1 MWTSKYFFLVV
12 INLPLVIVGVVGAI
26 AAYKTGRIS
35 KNKSLVQV
43 LFWLVV
49 GAGLFLVQPAYNAL
63 IRHNLTDSPPLSL
76 FEVVL
81 LTLLLFSLL
90 LIKNANQRISLLNHK
105 LSRMHEDMV
114 IAAERRRPMDDHMP
128 SSEGAGG

>member
-35 KNKSLVQV
+35 KNKSVVQV

-114 IAAERRRPMDDHMP
+114 IGAERRRPMDDHIR
-128 SSEGAGG
+128 SSEAAGG

>member
-35 KNKSLVQV
+35 KNKSVVQV

-114 IAAERRRPMDDHMP
+114 IGAERR
-128 SSEGAGG
+128 